1 MDIIEN
7 VIKDFLMSRYFKN
20 TTNGK
25 SKQPSDTKDN
35 SKEKGKSSS
44 LPRYHDVSPQKECIF
59 VIKRVKR
66 SSKSFE
72 DLRTIQSKTRE
83 DAVMDVMPQQILYS

>member
-7 VIKDFLMSRYFKN
+7 VIKDFLMSRYFKS

-25 SKQPSDTKDN
+25 SKQPSDAKDN
-35 SKEKGKSSS
+35 SKEKGKRSSS
-44 LPRYHDVSPQKECIF
+44 PRYHDVSPQKECIF

-66 SSKSFE
+66 SGKSFE